1 MVGLFSQT
9 LKSAWQDEFP
19 PRIFKEL
26 ADEIIRAISTLF
38 LRTQRYLQ
46 YNRLNLKNDKC
57 GIPMEEEELDSYRET
72 AEQLM
77 IGFHCTEDKEQQ
89 AGFITKMYQ
98 VNLISSC
105 RQVTCFIKIK

>member
-1 MVGLFSQT
+1 
-9 LKSAWQDEFP
+9 
-19 PRIFKEL
+19 
-26 ADEIIRAISTLF
+26 
-38 LRTQRYLQ
+38 
-46 YNRLNLKNDKC
+46 
-57 GIPMEEEELDSYRET
+57 MEEEELDSYRET
-72 AEQLM
+72 AEQLL